1 MVLKRRVE
9 IHRTLEMANLRH
21 FLSVT
26 DLAPSEVHE
35 VITRGR
41 ALKAGE
47 RSEALVG
54 KSVAI
59 LFEKPSLRTKLSF
72 EVGIN
77 RLGGHPIY
85 FSPEEVG
92 LGRREPVMSRMVD
105 VVIIRTFDHKLLQ
118 EFASVATIPVI
129 NALTDGEH
137 PCQTLADLQTIEEA
151 KGSLEGVRVAYIG
164 DGNNVAVS
172 LALGM
177 GATGGHLTIASPD
190 GYTLPENAANKANI
204 LSETSGGS
212 LKLVTDPIEAVSDA
226 DIVYTDVW
234 TSMGQ
239 EDETRI
245 RLEAFKG
252 YQVNPGLLDKAPDG
266 VNFMHDLPAHPGEE
280 ISEGMLTDPRSIAFD
295 QAENRLHA
303 QAGLLHYLFA
313 GA

>member
-1 MVLKRRVE
+1 MG
-9 IHRTLEMANLRH
+9 NFRH

-26 DLAPSEVHE
+26 DLAPSEVRE
-35 VITRGR
+35 VIARGR
-41 ALKAGE
+41 AFKAGE
-47 RSEALVG
+47 PSQALAG
-54 KSVAI
+54 KSIAI

-72 EVGIN
+72 EVGIH

-92 LGRREPVMSRMVD
+92 LGKREPVQDVARVMSRMADAAV
-105 VVIIRTFDHKLLQ
+105 IRTFDHGILE
-118 EFASVATIPVI
+118 EFSEAATIPVI

-137 PCQTLADLQTIEEA
+137 PCQTLADLQTIEES

-164 DGNNVAVS
+164 DGNNVAIS

-177 GATGGHLTIASPD
+177 ASTGGHLTIASPR
-190 GYTLPENAANKANI
+190 GYTLPEKTVSDVAPMNAK
-204 LSETSGGS
+204 SGGS
-212 LKLVTDPIEAVSDA
+212 LKLVTDPVEAARDA

-239 EDETRI
+239 QEETQV

-252 YQVNPGLLDKAPDG
+252 YQVNPELLDKAASG
-266 VNFMHDLPAHPGEE
+266 VRFMHDLPAHPGEE
-280 ISEGMLTDPRSIAFD
+280 ISDGLLTDPRSIAFD

-303 QAGLLHYLFA
+303 QAGLLHFLFT

>member
-1 MVLKRRVE
+1 MVNV
-9 IHRTLEMANLRH
+9 RH

-26 DLAPSEVHE
+26 DLATSEVRE
-35 VITRGR
+35 VIARGR

-47 RSEALVG
+47 PSQALAG
-54 KSVAI
+54 KSIAI

-72 EVGIN
+72 EVGIH
-77 RLGGHPIY
+77 RLGGHPVY

-92 LGRREPVMSRMVD
+92 LGKREPVQDVARVMSRMAD
-105 VVIIRTFDHKLLQ
+105 AAIIRTFDHGILEQ
-118 EFASVATIPVI
+118 FSEASTIPVI

-137 PCQTLADLQTIEEA
+137 PCQALADLQTIEES
-151 KGSLEGVRVAYIG
+151 KGSLDGVRVAYIG
-164 DGNNVAVS
+164 DGNNVAIS

-177 GATGGHLTIASPD
+177 ASTGGHLTIASPG
-190 GYTLPENAANKANI
+190 GYTLPETTEIDVAPLNAQ
-204 LSETSGGS
+204 SGGS
-212 LKLVTDPIEAVSDA
+212 LKLVSDPIEAVSDA

-239 EDETRI
+239 EEETQI

-252 YQVNPGLLDKAPDG
+252 YQVNPELLDKAPSG
-266 VNFMHDLPAHPGEE
+266 VRFMHDLPAHPGEE
-280 ISEGMLTDPRSIAFD
+280 ISDGLLTDPRSIAFD

-303 QAGLLHYLFA
+303 QAGLLHFLFS